1 VTRAEV
7 GLARGRL
14 AGKAALITGGGTG
27 IGRAIAVAFAREG
40 AKVAVAG
47 RRVDK
52 LQETLREME
61 EHGGETLAIRC
72 DVSQAQDAERAV
84 EEAASAFG
92 SLNVLVNN
100 AGVLSA
106 TTVEGISEE
115 EWDLMMAINLKGP
128 FLMSR
133 AVLVEFRKAGGGA
146 IVNIGSVLG
155 LVAMKDRA
163 AYCASKGGVTLLTKA
178 MALDH
183 AHENVRVNCICPSIV
198 ETELV
203 AGLFAA
209 SETGA
214 AAKKARIAGI
224 PLGRMGR
231 PEDVAEMAV
240 FLASEESSW
249 VTGAAIPLDGGLSA
263 Y

>member
-1 VTRAEV
+1 V
-7 GLARGRL
+7 G
-14 AGKAALITGGGTG
+14 KVALITGGGTG
-27 IGRAIAVAFAREG
+27 IGRAIALAFAREG

-47 RRVDK
+47 RRREK
-52 LQETLREME
+52 LDETLRELE
-61 EHGGETLAIRC
+61 KQGDSGLAIAC
-72 DVSQAQDAERAV
+72 DVSKERDAQRAV
-84 EEAASAFG
+84 RETAKIFG
-92 SLNVLVNN
+92 KLNVLVNN
-100 AGVLSA
+100 AGVLHVA
-106 TTVEGISEE
+106 TIEGT
-115 EWDLMMAINLKGP
+115 INLKGP
-128 FLMSR
+128 FLMCK
-133 AVLVEFRKAGGGA
+133 AVLLEFRKAGGGA
-146 IVNIGSVLG
+146 IVNVGSVLG

-183 AHENVRVNCICPSIV
+183 AHENVRSNCICPSIV

-203 AGLFAA
+203 QGLFAA
-209 SETGA
+209 SAEGRA
-214 AAKKARIAGI
+214 LRKARIGSI

-249 VTGAAIPLDGGLSA
+249 LTGAAVPLDGGLSA